1 MPTTRF
7 KGETA
12 GERLDKSSI
21 SDSDMIQLRHK
32 PGTIDDADKGIS
44 KAQLL
49 SCPFGVSDTAAATAA
64 KAADLTNSNPD
75 FTLVSGREV
84 VVCFTTANTAS
95 NPTLNFAG
103 SGAIPLY
110 LPNGAAVSNWP
121 ADTWMHLKY
130 FFATVGNTT
139 IQRWILLSPLFDNV
153 SSVGGSGKYISA
165 IEQVNGKI
173 VATESNFVT
182 LDHNIPRWINGV
194 LGKDITAYYSDG
206 TLWKR
211 LNGTDGFSLF
221 EDIYAGDYFQMSR
234 AITAP
239 NQDSQYAVTGSQ
251 WVTIAGIN
259 TLRGNGDNI
268 DMEYNHLVM
277 IPGKGE
283 TGNFHFGRKRM
294 NSSNTT
300 SGGYVSSEM
309 HASTLGA
316 VVSSGSTASGATIN
330 QQLYAEFGAHLK
342 TTRELLSNSVGTSLY
357 NRYGSAT
364 GASNNWGWYSC
375 QACLMSEVE
384 VYGSIAWSSSGYD
397 TGTACKELPLFTFSK
412 KAINNRSAY
421 YWLKDVASS
430 ADFCGVDGGGDAGY
444 RGASYARYCVRP
456 RFVLGA

>member
-21 SDSDMIQLRHK
+21 SDSDMLQLRHK
-32 PGTIDDADKGIS
+32 PGTIEDTDKGIS

-64 KAADLTNSNPD
+64 KAADLTDSNPD

-110 LPNGAAVSNWP
+110 LPNGIPVGAWNAG
-121 ADTWMHLKY
+121 AWMHLKY
-130 FFATVGNTT
+130 FYVTVGNTQ
-139 IQRWILLSPLFDNV
+139 IQRWIVLSSLPIDEVISGDKRSVTSGAV
-153 SSVGGSGKYISA
+153 SAAISA
-165 IEQVNGKI
+165 
-173 VATESNFVT
+173 S
-182 LDHNIPRWINGV
+182 DHNIPRWVDGV
-194 LGKDITAYYSDG
+194 LGKDITSYYNDG
-206 TLWKR
+206 TLWQR
-211 LNGTDGFSLF
+211 LAGTNGFLPL
-221 EDIYAGDYFQMSR
+221 EDLYAGDYFQMSR

-239 NQDSQYAVTGSQ
+239 NQDSQYATTGSQ

-259 TLRGNGDNI
+259 TLRGNGDTI
-268 DMEYNHLVM
+268 TMDYNHLVM
-277 IPGKGE
+277 VPGKGE
-283 TGNFHFGRKRM
+283 TGSSHFGRKRM
-294 NSSNTT
+294 NSTNTT
-300 SGGYVSSEM
+300 VGGYVASEM
-309 HASTLGA
+309 YTATLGE
-316 VVSSGSTASGATIN
+316 VVNAGSTASGATIN
-330 QQLYAEFGAHLK
+330 QQLYAEFGSHLK
-342 TTRELLSNSVGTSLY
+342 TTRELLSNSMGASLT
-357 NRYGSAT
+357 NRFGSAG

-384 VYGSIAWSSSGYD
+384 VYGSTVWSSSGFD
-397 TGTACKELPLFTFSK
+397 TGTGCVQLPLFAFSK
-412 KAINNRSAY
+412 KAVNNRSAY

-430 ADFCGVDGGGDAGY
+430 AYFCHVGDNGNA
-444 RGASYARYCVRP
+444 RCNNASSTNYYVRP

>member
-32 PGTIDDADKGIS
+32 PGTIEDADKGIS

-64 KAADLTNSNPD
+64 KAADLTDSNPD

-110 LPNGAAVSNWP
+110 MPNGAPVGAWN
-121 ADTWMHLKY
+121 AGAWMHLKY
-130 FFATVGNTT
+130 FYVTVGDTQ
-139 IQRWILLSPLFDNV
+139 IQRWIVLSSLPIDEVISGDKRSVTSGAV
-153 SSVGGSGKYISA
+153 SAAISA
-165 IEQVNGKI
+165 
-173 VATESNFVT
+173 S
-182 LDHNIPRWINGV
+182 DHNIPRWINGV
-194 LGKDITAYYSDG
+194 LGKDITTYYNDG
-206 TLWKR
+206 TLWQR
-211 LNGTDGFSLF
+211 LAGTNGFRPL
-221 EDIYAGDYFQMSR
+221 EDLYAGDYFQMSR

-268 DMEYNHLVM
+268 SMDYNHLVM
-277 IPGKGE
+277 VPGKGE
-283 TGNFHFGRKRM
+283 TGSFHFGRKRM
-294 NSSNTT
+294 NSTNTT
-300 SGGYVSSEM
+300 VGGYVASEM
-309 HASTLGA
+309 YTATLGE
-316 VVSSGSTASGATIN
+316 VVNAGSTASGATIN
-330 QQLYAEFGAHLK
+330 QQLYAEFGSHLK
-342 TTRELLSNSVGTSLY
+342 TTRELLSNSMGASLT
-357 NRYGSAT
+357 NRFGSAG

-384 VYGSIAWSSSGYD
+384 VYGSTVWSSSGYD
-397 TGTACKELPLFTFSK
+397 TGTGCVQLPLFAFSK
-412 KAINNRSAY
+412 KAVNNRSAY

-430 ADFCGVDGGGDAGY
+430 ATFCSVGNYGN
-444 RGASYARYCVRP
+444 ARYNSASNTNIYVRP

>member
-32 PGTIDDADKGIS
+32 PGTIEDADKGIS

-64 KAADLTNSNPD
+64 KAASLTDSNPD

-110 LPNGAAVSNWP
+110 MPNGAPVGAWNAGS
-121 ADTWMHLKY
+121 WMHLKY
-130 FFATVGNTT
+130 FYVTVGNTQ
-139 IQRWILLSPLFDNV
+139 IQRWIVLSSLPIDEVISGDKRSVTSGAV
-153 SSVGGSGKYISA
+153 SAAISA
-165 IEQVNGKI
+165 
-173 VATESNFVT
+173 S
-182 LDHNIPRWINGV
+182 DHNIPRWINGN
-194 LGKDITAYYSDG
+194 LGKDITTYYNDG
-206 TLWKR
+206 TLWQR
-211 LNGTDGFSLF
+211 LAGTNGFRPL
-221 EDIYAGDYFQMSR
+221 EDLYAGDYFQMSR
-234 AITAP
+234 AISAP
-239 NQDSQYAVTGSQ
+239 NQDSQYATTGSQ

-268 DMEYNHLVM
+268 SMDYNHLVM
-277 IPGKGE
+277 VPGKGE
-283 TGNFHFGRKRM
+283 TGSFHFGRKRM
-294 NSSNTT
+294 NSTNTT
-300 SGGYVSSEM
+300 VGGYVASEM
-309 HASTLGA
+309 YTATLGE
-316 VVSSGSTASGATIN
+316 VVNAGSTASGATIN
-330 QQLYAEFGAHLK
+330 QQLYAEFGSHLK
-342 TTRELLSNSVGTSLY
+342 TTRELLSNSMGASLT
-357 NRYGSAT
+357 NRFGSAG
-364 GASNNWGWYSC
+364 GASNNWGWNSC

-384 VYGSIAWSSSGYD
+384 VYGSTVWSSSGYD
-397 TGTACKELPLFTFSK
+397 TGTGCVQLPLFAFSK
-412 KAINNRSAY
+412 KAVNNRSAY

-430 ADFCGVDGGGDAGY
+430 ADFCLVSGNGLAAYG
-444 RGASYARYCVRP
+444 GASYTSFYVRP